1 MQTQLQPRTSTS
13 AKSAFNPHL
22 HTSASVREMPTRFR
36 VIKDYEGFR
45 LNQVVYQYTGPT
57 YGVEGPNEVPVTVT
71 PHVGPFVGLTEDY
84 LERVNG

>member
-1 MQTQLQPRTSTS
+1 MQTQHQTRNS
-13 AKSAFNPHL
+13 AKSVFNPHL
-22 HTSASVREMPTRFR
+22 PASAQVREMPTRFR

-57 YGVEGPNEVPVTVT
+57 YGIEGPNEVPVTVT

-84 LERVNG
+84 LERVNS